1 MANRRD
7 LQADHV
13 TAGKFIPVGKD
24 SVSLKQK
31 LRQVGQT
38 VSTSK
43 NNVRVEVIKGI
54 ATDLIITPEEKE
66 ALKVEMDYI
75 TAGYTQ
81 MKSYVEAVGL
91 EENHTF
97 KSFKSVYEDLLAAVE
112 PVLAD
117 METSSNVSNDFS
129 TLFSRYT
136 SCATSLNNYL
146 LSFQTGAQDKVN
158 NYTLLIDSSTTN
170 LSKDLKV
177 TLTANIYL
185 YDTNVTLREMDKKVI
200 EDKEHPYPTLFI
212 WVFSGLTDDIA
223 MQEEALGKRVVEI
236 PYDSIADTSFTAMFM
251 SNIEV
256 SGES

>member
-66 ALKVEMDYI
+66 SLKVEMDYI

-81 MKSYVEAVGL
+81 MKSYVESVGL
-91 EENHTF
+91 EESTSF
-97 KSFKSVYEDLLAAVE
+97 TSFKNRYEKLLEAVE

-117 METSSNVSNDFS
+117 METSSSVSKDFS
-129 TLFSRYT
+129 SLFSSYT
-136 SCATSLNNYL
+136 SWATELNNYL

-158 NYTLLIDSSTTN
+158 NYTLRIVSSTTDLN
-170 LSKDLKV
+170 KDLKV

-185 YDTNVTLREMDKKVI
+185 YDSNVTQSEMGKIKVLD
-200 EDKEHPYPTLFI
+200 EDHPYPTLFI
-212 WVFSGLTDDIA
+212 WEFTGLADNIA
-223 MQEEALGKRVVEI
+223 MQEEALGNRVVEI
-236 PYDSIADTSFTAMFM
+236 PYDSISDSSFTATFM

>member
-31 LRQVGQT
+31 LRQVGQV
-38 VSTSK
+38 VSTK
-43 NNVRVEVIKGI
+43 ANNVRVEVIKGI

-66 ALKVEMDYI
+66 ALKIEMDYI
-75 TAGYTQ
+75 TTGYTQ

-91 EENHTF
+91 EDSSEF
-97 KSFKSVYEDLLAAVE
+97 KYFKNLYERLLAAVE

-117 METSSNVSNDFS
+117 MESSSSVSKDFAAM
-129 TLFSRYT
+129 FSSYT
-136 SCATSLNNYL
+136 SCATRMNNYL
-146 LSFQTGAQDKVN
+146 LSYQTGAQDKVN
-158 NYTLLIDSSTTN
+158 NYSLLIDSSTTD

-185 YDTNVTLREMDKKVI
+185 YDSNVTQREMGKITVKD
-200 EDKEHPYPTLFI
+200 EDHPYPTLFI
-212 WVFSGLTDDIA
+212 WVFTGLTDDIA

-236 PYDSIADTSFTAMFM
+236 PYDSISGSSFTAMFM

-256 SGES
+256 SGDS